1 MAHRADRREIM
12 RALSLLQPWAWLIIQ
27 PDPERPHYPLK
38 DIENRTWDL
47 PKSFELPQ
55 RIYVHASL
63 RYDISNFQ
71 DREIPV
77 AESDIVIPSKADL
90 AYGAIIGEVT
100 IMGSTTLPWPYN
112 PWFDG
117 PYGFELMYP
126 RPYDTPI
133 LCRGQL
139 KFWTPPQEIM
149 EPRYVLI
156 DFDECECGD
165 YRHDHDL
172 ETGRCRMPDNIAHGM
187 QPCLGF
193 KLTRAALEIPEPF
206 RSR

>member
-1 MAHRADRREIM
+1 M
-12 RALSLLQPWAWLIIQ
+12 RALSLLQPWAWLIVQ

-38 DIENRTWDL
+38 DIENRKWDL

-63 RYDISNFQ
+63 TWDDIPFEIL
-71 DREIPV
+71 RE
-77 AESDIVIPSKADL
+77 VIAQKNIEVPTKDEL
-90 AYGAIIGEVT
+90 TFGAIVGEVT
-100 IMGSTTLPWPYN
+100 IVGSTTLPTSHN
-112 PWFDG
+112 PWFVG
-117 PYGFELMYP
+117 PYGFELMHP

-165 YRHDHDL
+165 YRQDHDL
-172 ETGRCRMPDNIAHGM
+172 ETGRCRMPDNMAHGM
-187 QPCLGF
+187 KPCLAF
-193 KLTRAALEIPEPF
+193 KLFRPAMEVPEPF

>member
-1 MAHRADRREIM
+1 MK
-12 RALSLLQPWAWLIIQ
+12 ALSLLQPWAWLIVQ
-27 PDPERPHYPLK
+27 PDPERLEFPLK
-38 DIENRTWDL
+38 DIENRTWNL

-63 RYDISNFQ
+63 TWNDVAFEIMREVIFQ
-71 DREIPV
+71 KNIDVPIKE
-77 AESDIVIPSKADL
+77 EL
-90 AYGAIIGEVT
+90 AFGAIIGEVT

-112 PWFDG
+112 PWFVG

-149 EPRYVLI
+149 EPRYVI
-156 DFDECECGD
+156 VDFDECECGD
-165 YRHDHDL
+165 YRQDHDL
-172 ETGRCRMPDNIAHGM
+172 ETGRCRMPDNMAHGM
-187 QPCLGF
+187 QPCYAFRLH
-193 KLTRAALEIPEPF
+193 LAANEIPAPY
-206 RSR
+206 RSS